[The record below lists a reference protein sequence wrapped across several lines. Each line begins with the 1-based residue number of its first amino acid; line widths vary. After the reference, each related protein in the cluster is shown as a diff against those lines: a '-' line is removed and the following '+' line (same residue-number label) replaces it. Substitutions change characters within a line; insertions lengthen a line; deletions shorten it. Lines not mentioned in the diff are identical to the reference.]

1 MVLYSLFIISLFDKN
16 FHHILL
22 ATKLYIV
29 NEWEKMYMISLFIA
43 NFYIVIKCG
52 RNCILMPMHNLK
64 ILYIVTVIVF
74 TGRNLKPWL
83 ELLLS
88 IIISNIGIL
97 HLYNKLI
104 HLTWCRFG
112 FLQILEELKDYL
124 LEL

>member
-64 ILYIVTVIVF
+64 IL
-74 TGRNLKPWL
+74 
-83 ELLLS
+83 
-88 IIISNIGIL
+88 
-97 HLYNKLI
+97 
-104 HLTWCRFG
+104 
-112 FLQILEELKDYL
+112 
-124 LEL
+124 